1 MIRVTFHRLFTAVL
15 ILIIAVNTTQNVMAV
30 SASAAA
36 FALPP
41 SSVSNEIPGA
51 IVDEVEEEIE
61 WMDDWMLRF
70 GGVARYAVL
79 LTRRGIFSYSTGV
92 HLPFIFSDC
101 TQTRAM

>member
-1 MIRVTFHRLFTAVL
+1 ML
-15 ILIIAVNTTQNVMAV
+15 ILIIAVNTTQNAMAV

-36 FALPP
+36 FALPS

-79 LTRRGIFSYSTGV
+79 LIRRGIFSYSTGV

-101 TQTRAM
+101 MQTRAM

>member
-1 MIRVTFHRLFTAVL
+1 MIRVTLHRLFTAVL
-15 ILIIAVNTTQNVMAV
+15 IMIIAVNTTQNVMAV
-30 SASAAA
+30 SAVA

-41 SSVSNEIPGA
+41 SSVSNEIPGV
-51 IVDEVEEEIE
+51 IVDEVEEETE

-79 LTRRGIFSYSTGV
+79 FTRRGIFSYSTGV
-92 HLPFIFSDC
+92 HLPFIFPDC